1 VSGLVT
7 AGLGGVALWC
17 ARDALGSAYGAPF
30 ALALLVLPLFAL
42 QDYAEGVARSFNWVS
57 LAIAPPYILRQGL
70 LAASV
75 AGATALA
82 GAAATPAVA
91 VAAMLAATGI
101 ALAGQGTILAR
112 RLRRALPPGPRVY
125 RWRAW
130 ASASLPIAVVDLAT
144 CAFTFVD
151 MVLLGFFASP
161 ETVAVYFA
169 ATRILQFVVFV
180 RYAATAATSQ
190 RFAEAWAHE
199 DRAMVAAL
207 VARTARLATLAT
219 LGVGAA
225 VLAASPLLLASFGPG
240 FGQNGP
246 VLTVLIGGAVLQS
259 AFGPAE
265 DVLNMLGGERACA
278 AISLAFV
285 VLAVGLN
292 LALIPPFGAVGAA
305 FAMAISGVGRG
316 CALSVAAQAR
326 LGLATHVLAPVKP

>member
-1 VSGLVT
+1 
-7 AGLGGVALWC
+7 
-17 ARDALGSAYGAPF
+17 
-30 ALALLVLPLFAL
+30 
-42 QDYAEGVARSFNWVS
+42 
-57 LAIAPPYILRQGL
+57 
-70 LAASV
+70 
-75 AGATALA
+75 
-82 GAAATPAVA
+82 
-91 VAAMLAATGI
+91 
-101 ALAGQGTILAR
+101 
-112 RLRRALPPGPRVY
+112 
-125 RWRAW
+125 
-130 ASASLPIAVVDLAT
+130 
-144 CAFTFVD
+144 
-151 MVLLGFFASP
+151 
-161 ETVAVYFA
+161 
-169 ATRILQFVVFV
+169 
-180 RYAATAATSQ
+180 
-190 RFAEAWAHE
+190 
-199 DRAMVAAL
+199 
-207 VARTARLATLAT
+207 
-219 LGVGAA
+219 